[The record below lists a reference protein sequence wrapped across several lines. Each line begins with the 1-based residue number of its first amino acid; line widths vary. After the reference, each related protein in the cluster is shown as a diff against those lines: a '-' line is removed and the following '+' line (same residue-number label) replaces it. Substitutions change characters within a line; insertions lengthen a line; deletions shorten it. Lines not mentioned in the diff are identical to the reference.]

1 MFMAELYDEFESAS
15 LARAG
20 NPRQP
25 GISARIG
32 VMDFTKSAVSPRA
45 LALAQSLVRMNTVS
59 ANSNLQ
65 LIHFVRDELARL
77 GVASRLTY
85 NAEKTK
91 ANLFATLGEG
101 KPAGVIL
108 SGHTD
113 TVPWDGQDWTDDPL
127 SATVRDGRLYGR
139 GSADMKSFIAIALAH
154 AGDFLEG
161 KAPFAVHLAFSYDE
175 EVGCFGVRHLIAD
188 MRDAGVAPL
197 ACIIGEPT
205 SMVPAIAHK
214 GVYRYK
220 CCVRGKEAHSSLT
233 PQSVN
238 AIEMAA
244 RVVGKVRDMAEGF
257 ERDEPR
263 YEGFDVPF
271 STASVGQFH
280 GGIADNVVPRD
291 AEFRYEFRDLPTAD
305 ARAMQEAV
313 VAHARSME
321 PAMKAV
327 APEAGFRF
335 ETICEIPSFLGSS
348 GDPVT
353 RLAQRLSGEQRTT
366 LVAFG
371 TEAGIFKNSGIPT
384 VVCGPGSIN
393 QAHQPDEYVSLDQL
407 ARCEAFMRGL
417 ATAHEIG

>member
-1 MFMAELYDEFESAS
+1 LEVPQSSPAAGSA
-15 LARAG
+15 LTQDIG
-20 NPRQP
+20 QNPD
-25 GISARIG
+25 
-32 VMDFTKSAVSPRA
+32 MDPMNCAISPRA
-45 LALAQSLVRMNTVS
+45 LELTQAMVRLNTVS
-59 ANSNLQ
+59 SNSNLP
-65 LIHFVRDELARL
+65 LIHLVQGELARL
-77 GVASRLTY
+77 GVASRLTF
-85 NAEKTK
+85 NPEKTK

-101 KPAGVIL
+101 KPAGIIL

-113 TVPWDGQDWTDDPL
+113 TVPWDGQDWSADPL
-127 SATVRDGRLYGR
+127 SAQVRDGKLYGR

-154 AGDFLEG
+154 AEAFLQSN
-161 KAPFAVHLAFSYDE
+161 APFAIHFAFSYDE
-175 EVGCFGVRHLIAD
+175 EVGCFGVRELIAD
-188 MRDAGVAPL
+188 MRDAGVKPL

-244 RVVGKVRDMAEGF
+244 RVIGKLRDMAEGF
-257 ERDEPR
+257 ERNEPR

-291 AEFRYEFRDLPTAD
+291 AEFRYEFRDLPTAN
-305 ARAMQEAV
+305 AAAMQEEV
-313 VAHARSME
+313 LAHARALE
-321 PAMKAV
+321 PAMKHV
-327 APEAGFRF
+327 APDAGFRF
-335 ETICEIPSFLGSS
+335 ETICEIPSFLGSAES
-348 GDPVT
+348 SVT

-366 LVAFG
+366 QVAFG
-371 TEAGIFKNSGIPT
+371 TEAGIFKNAGIPT
-384 VVCGPGSIN
+384 VVCGPGSIE
-393 QAHQPDEYVSLDQL
+393 QAHQPDEYVSLEQL

-417 ATAHEIG
+417 AATREIG

>member
-1 MFMAELYDEFESAS
+1 MNTAI
-15 LARAG
+15 RT
-20 NPRQP
+20 P
-25 GISARIG
+25 
-32 VMDFTKSAVSPRA
+32 SPRA
-45 LALAQSLVRMNTVS
+45 LELARSLVRMNTVS
-59 ANSNLQ
+59 ANSNLE

-77 GVASRLTY
+77 GVASRLTF
-85 NAEKTK
+85 NADKTK

-101 KPAGVIL
+101 KPGGVIL

-113 TVPWDGQDWTDDPL
+113 TVPWDGQDWSHDPL
-127 SATVRDGRLYGR
+127 SGRIDEGRLWGR

-154 AGDFLEG
+154 AGDFLEST
-161 KAPFAVHLAFSYDE
+161 APFAVHLAFSYDE
-175 EVGCFGVRHLIAD
+175 EVGCFGVKDLIAD
-188 MRDAGVAPL
+188 MRDAGVKPL
-197 ACIIGEPT
+197 ACIVGEPT

-244 RVVGKVRDMAEGF
+244 RLVGKLRDMAEGF
-257 ERDEPR
+257 EREEQR
-263 YEGFDVPF
+263 YHGFDVPF

-305 ARAMQEAV
+305 AGAMQQAV
-313 VAHARSME
+313 LAHARALE

-327 APEAGFRF
+327 AAEAGFRF
-335 ETICEIPSFLGSS
+335 ETICEIPSFLGSAD
-348 GDPVT
+348 DPVT
-353 RLAQRLSGEQRTT
+353 RLAQRLAGEQGTT

-371 TEAGIFKNSGIPT
+371 TEAGLFKRSGIPT
-384 VVCGPGSIN
+384 VVCGPGSIT
-393 QAHQPDEYVSLDQL
+393 QAHQPDEYVSLEQL

-417 ATAHEIG
+417 AATREIA

>member
-1 MFMAELYDEFESAS
+1 MQA
-15 LARAG
+15 
-20 NPRQP
+20 NPL
-25 GISARIG
+25 
-32 VMDFTKSAVSPRA
+32 SPRA
-45 LALAQSLVRMNTVS
+45 LELAQTLVRMNTVS
-59 ANSNLQ
+59 VNSNLE
-65 LIHFVRDELARL
+65 LIHFVRDELQKL
-77 GVASRLTY
+77 GVASRLTF

-101 KPAGVIL
+101 KPAGIIL

-113 TVPWDGQDWTDDPL
+113 TVPWDGQDWSVNPL
-127 SATVRDGRLYGR
+127 GADVRDGKLLGR
-139 GSADMKSFIAIALAH
+139 GSADMKSFIALALAH
-154 AGDFLEG
+154 APAFLASS
-161 KAPFAVHLAFSYDE
+161 APFAVHFAFSYDE

-188 MRDAGVAPL
+188 MRDAGIAPL

-214 GVYRYK
+214 GVYRYR

-233 PQSVN
+233 PKSVN

-244 RVVGKVRDMAEGF
+244 RMVVKVREMAEGF
-257 ERDEPR
+257 QRSEPR

-305 ARAMQEAV
+305 AAAMQEEV
-313 VAHARSME
+313 LGHALSLE
-321 PAMKAV
+321 PAMKAI
-327 APEAGFRF
+327 APAAGIRF
-335 ETICEIPSFLGSS
+335 ETICEIPSFLGSA

-353 RLAQRLSGEQRTT
+353 RLAQRLSGERGTT

-371 TEAGIFKNSGIPT
+371 TEAGIFKQSGIPT
-384 VVCGPGSIN
+384 VVCGPGSIE
-393 QAHQPDEYVSLDQL
+393 QAHQSDEFVSLDQL
-407 ARCEAFMRGL
+407 ARCEAFLRGL
-417 ATAHEIG
+417 AATQEIG